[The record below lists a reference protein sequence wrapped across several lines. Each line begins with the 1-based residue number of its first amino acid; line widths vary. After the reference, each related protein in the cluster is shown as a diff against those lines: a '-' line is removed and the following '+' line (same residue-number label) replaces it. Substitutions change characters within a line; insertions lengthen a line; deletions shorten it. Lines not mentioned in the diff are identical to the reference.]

1 MRSNGPERQQDSHVD
16 AQLLHRIRPR
26 AEPEARV
33 TRDRRAAAYLRV
45 SNSRQTASLDLQR
58 HEVERY
64 ASENGHEI
72 VAVYEDRGI
81 SGLTLHRRPGLSQ
94 LLFDIVAGQAA
105 FKQVLV
111 LDVSRWGRFQD
122 PDEAA
127 HYEFVCRAHHVS
139 IVYCRDPVTDDAR
152 GSLVKQVKRVMAADY
167 SRQISERARHGK
179 RRAMEAGHAPGA
191 WPRYLAGRQIIEADG
206 DLGPL
211 LKEGESRSRPEQWI
225 KLVPPKSCRQAVV
238 LRIFKM
244 FASGGLSMAQIAQAL
259 TDDGFMWVD
268 GTPWTRRRVAR
279 TLRHS
284 LAMGMQSYGRT
295 RTVLGVRGPQTD
307 KDRWGEVQV
316 FDPVVS
322 KRLFV
327 AVQARFAALG
337 GRKAYTDEEL
347 LQGLTRLAHAHG
359 RVSVDLINRCPELPS
374 FRWYEARFGSL
385 TLACRRAGFERTALR
400 RGLGDDGEPLSRD
413 AVVSAL
419 RRLKAEKGKVTASAV
434 LADSRLPSLWRIR
447 QLFGSLTAARVEAGC
462 L

>member
-206 DLGPL
+206 DLGPPS
-211 LKEGESRSRPEQWI
+211 KG
-225 KLVPPKSCRQAVV
+225 
-238 LRIFKM
+238 
-244 FASGGLSMAQIAQAL
+244 
-259 TDDGFMWVD
+259 
-268 GTPWTRRRVAR
+268 RRK
-279 TLRHS
+279 S
-284 LAMGMQSYGRT
+284 LAPG
-295 RTVLGVRGPQTD
+295 
-307 KDRWGEVQV
+307 
-316 FDPVVS
+316 
-322 KRLFV
+322 
-327 AVQARFAALG
+327 AVDQARAA
-337 GRKAYTDEEL
+337 E
-347 LQGLTRLAHAHG
+347 
-359 RVSVDLINRCPELPS
+359 
-374 FRWYEARFGSL
+374 
-385 TLACRRAGFERTALR
+385 
-400 RGLGDDGEPLSRD
+400 
-413 AVVSAL
+413 VVSAGRGPSHL
-419 RRLKAEKGKVTASAV
+419 QDVRFRWLVDGSDRPSADGRWIYVGGRDAMDASPRRANPTAFPSHGDAV
-434 LADSRLPSLWRIR
+434 LWSDPDS
-447 QLFGSLTAARVEAGC
+447 ARRPRSSDR
-462 L
+462 